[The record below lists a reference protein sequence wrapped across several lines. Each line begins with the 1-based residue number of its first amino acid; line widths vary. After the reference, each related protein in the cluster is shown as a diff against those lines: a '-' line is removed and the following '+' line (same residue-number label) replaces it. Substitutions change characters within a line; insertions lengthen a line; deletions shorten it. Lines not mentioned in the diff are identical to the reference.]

1 MSADVGGSNVE
12 AAMKWVFEYNM
23 DPEFNDF
30 LPEGSATAS
39 SSSDVDGSVVM
50 SLVVNLGCF
59 TAD

>member
-1 MSADVGGSNVE
+1 MGSTMNGCKRVSAAVGGSNVE

-39 SSSDVDGSVVM
+39 R
-50 SLVVNLGCF
+50 
-59 TAD
+59 